1 MSVASLIIVL
11 LTALSIASTT
21 LASPESSTGIN
32 LDGIRPCPQAPSHTG
47 TDPVLPAKYVA
58 DTRLPTDVG
67 QFRLRA
73 YRIVDGIDND
83 NLGTEPCVIYCAD
96 KVPFGSDGKL
106 KEGVPV
112 RVHDQCMTSEVF
124 RSQRC
129 DCKEQLKL
137 AMEYIR
143 EYGGAIIY
151 LQQEGRGIG
160 LANKVAAYAMQD
172 AGCDTVDANRR
183 LGFPDDARQYGAV
196 PSILA
201 DMNIGSI
208 KLMSNN
214 PRKMERLR
222 ALGVNIVDTVPVVI
236 PQANPH
242 NMQYLETKHARMNHQ
257 NLDSL
262 LDSSTTNN
270 ESKSK
275 SNHAMLPRRH
285 VSRGGASA
293 SSGGVSL

>member
-1 MSVASLIIVL
+1 MALLAVL
-11 LTALSIASTT
+11 VILALHTSNAST
-21 LASPESSTGIN
+21 SSANIN
-32 LDGIRPCPQAPSHTG
+32 LDGISPCPPQESQTRAV
-47 TDPVLPAKYVA
+47 PVTFVA

-73 YRIVDGIDND
+73 YRIDAANPNEHI
-83 NLGTEPCVIYCAD
+83 GTEPCVIYCAT
-96 KVPFGSDGKL
+96 KSPFGSDGKL
-106 KEGVPV
+106 MEGVPI

-143 EYGGAIIY
+143 DNGGAIIY

-172 AGCDTVDANRR
+172 AGCDTVDANRH
-183 LGFPDDARQYGAV
+183 LGFPDDARQYGVV

-201 DMNIGSI
+201 DMQIGSI
-208 KLMSNN
+208 QLLSNN
-214 PRKMERLR
+214 PRKLEKLTAM
-222 ALGVNIVDTVPVVI
+222 GVEVIGMVPVVI
-236 PQANPH
+236 PETNPY
-242 NMQYLETKHARMNHQ
+242 NQQYLATKQTRMNHE

-262 LDSSTTNN
+262 FAKTPG
-270 ESKSK
+270 K
-275 SNHAMLPRRH
+275 HMLPRAH
-285 VSRGGASA
+285 LSRAGASDR
-293 SSGGVSL
+293 